1 MNNIK
6 NKDTNSQLSS
16 QDVGGHSTP
25 ISGGRR
31 ADLERVIASIR
42 NVPDFPKP
50 GILFKDIT
58 TAMKDAEVLRFIA
71 DELYDYYKDKG
82 ITKVVGVES
91 RGFMLG
97 SILAYKL
104 GAGFV
109 LLRKQGK
116 LPAETYQVDYA
127 LEYGTDSLEIHK
139 DSIDKNDVVL
149 LHDDLLATGGSA
161 KAALELLSNFTH
173 KGIYV
178 SFLIEL
184 EFLHGRTR
192 LEGTNDIHTL
202 ITF

>member
-1 MNNIK
+1 MLFAGFNMYMNMN
-6 NKDTNSQLSS
+6 
-16 QDVGGHSTP
+16 
-25 ISGGRR
+25 
-31 ADLERVIASIR
+31 LEQVIASIR

-58 TAMKDAEVLRFIA
+58 TAMKNAEVLKYIS

-91 RGFMLG
+91 RGFVLG
-97 SILAYKL
+97 SILAYRL

-109 LLRKQGK
+109 LLRKPGK
-116 LPAETYQVDYA
+116 LPSETFRVEYA

-139 DSIDKNDVVL
+139 DAIDESDVIL

-161 KAALELLSNFTH
+161 GAALKLIEKFHPASVL
-173 KGIYV
+173 V

-184 EFLHGRTR
+184 EFLAGRPK
-192 LEGTNDIHTL
+192 LQGAKDIHSL
-202 ITF
+202 IKF

>member
-1 MNNIK
+1 MNIE
-6 NKDTNSQLSS
+6 Q
-16 QDVGGHSTP
+16 
-25 ISGGRR
+25 
-31 ADLERVIASIR
+31 VIASIR

-58 TAMKDAEVLRFIA
+58 TAMKNAEVLHFIA
-71 DELYDYYKDKG
+71 DHLYDYYKDKG

-91 RGFMLG
+91 RGFVLG

-109 LLRKQGK
+109 LLRKPGK
-116 LPAETYQVDYA
+116 LPADTFKVEYQ

-139 DSIDKNDVVL
+139 DAIEPGDVIL

-161 KAALELLSNFTH
+161 GAALKLLRNFDVQDL
-173 KGIYV
+173 YV

-184 EFLHGRTR
+184 KELNGKSK
-192 LEGTNDIHTL
+192 LTNVTDVHSL
-202 ITF
+202 IQF

>member
-1 MNNIK
+1 MN
-6 NKDTNSQLSS
+6 
-16 QDVGGHSTP
+16 
-25 ISGGRR
+25 
-31 ADLERVIASIR
+31 LEQVTASIR

-58 TAMKDAEVLRFIA
+58 TAMKDAKVLKFIA
-71 DELYDYYKDKG
+71 DELYENYKDNG

-91 RGFMLG
+91 RGFVLG

-109 LLRKQGK
+109 LLRKPGK
-116 LPAETYQVDYA
+116 LPSETYKIEYE

-139 DSIDKNDVVL
+139 DSIDENDVVL

-161 KAALELLSNFTH
+161 NAALELLSNFTH
-173 KGIYV
+173 NGIYI

-184 EFLHGRTR
+184 EFLNGRER
-192 LEGTNDIHTL
+192 LQGAKDIHSL
-202 ITF
+202 IQF